1 MRHCVGVC
9 PRLAPSARRP
19 VPIVEPDG
27 REQRRRGRPSWKER
41 GDRHPGPAAP
51 SLALPDREWG
61 RRPHGV
67 STHPGGLCPSCSDRV
82 ASTAPEHEC
91 DKREAPGASPLVA
104 GGPGR
109 TAHPDGSQRRHPGQ
123 LRQSPIRRHPHRDGY
138 SAPRI
143 RTQPPNRTAPMEAR
157 PRVRRLLK
165 QHSDHRE
172 EASRSWARP
181 VAESAVAASVKRP
194 YEGQGRKPLFPSGWG
209 GREPPRSLAS
219 LDVALVMPPGRHLR
233 SGSLPLPTVAP
244 STASRAFWA
253 TGLSPPSGR
262 LLDGVPR
269 GTKEGNTFPLEY
281 APIRRQG
288 RPTPRPW
295 RACSRSACR
304 SGR

>member
-1 MRHCVGVC
+1 MFHVERRQGARFPRLSRRAHHSPPPEAPGEGGGWELNRRAWDSRTRGGFPRDRCGVGLTVDRREEEMLHCVGVC

-19 VPIVEPDG
+19 VPIVEHDG
-27 REQRRRGRPSWKER
+27 REKRRRGRPSWKER

-123 LRQSPIRRHPHRDGY
+123 LRQTPIRRHAHRDGY

-157 PRVRRLLK
+157 PRVRRLSQ
-165 QHSDHRE
+165 QHGDHRE
-172 EASRSWARP
+172 EASRSWTRP
-181 VAESAVAASVKRP
+181 VAESAVAASVKWP
-194 YEGQGRKPLFPSGWG
+194 YEGQSRKPSIPFGL
-209 GREPPRSLAS
+209 GR
-219 LDVALVMPPGRHLR
+219 
-233 SGSLPLPTVAP
+233 
-244 STASRAFWA
+244 
-253 TGLSPPSGR
+253 
-262 LLDGVPR
+262 
-269 GTKEGNTFPLEY
+269 
-281 APIRRQG
+281 
-288 RPTPRPW
+288 
-295 RACSRSACR
+295 
-304 SGR
+304 